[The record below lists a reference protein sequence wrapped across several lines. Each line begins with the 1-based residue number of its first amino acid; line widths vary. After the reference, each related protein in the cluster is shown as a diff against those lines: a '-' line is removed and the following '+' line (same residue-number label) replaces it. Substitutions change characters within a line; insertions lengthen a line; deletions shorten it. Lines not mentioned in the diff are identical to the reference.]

1 MEKKMGVHAHQ
12 ADCLAKNS
20 RERMNHVHCWS
31 EAAYEGAIPIPI
43 FFESPLSFLKVSKD
57 VIW

>member
-1 MEKKMGVHAHQ
+1 MSAAHE
-12 ADCLAKNS
+12 ADYLAKSS

-43 FFESPLSFLKVSKD
+43 LFESPLSSLKVSKD
-57 VIW
+57 VIG